1 MPNVSSLPTNISW
14 NVHKSK
20 NIEALIE
27 STFAYLANDGHLLL
41 FVHEKKEVQDDVRTF
56 AAFYDF
62 VF

>member
-41 FVHEKKEVQDDVRTF
+41 FVHEKKEV
-56 AAFYDF
+56 
-62 VF
+62 